1 MVQTNWLA
9 PFAQI
14 GREIRIELRMSFAE
28 SRFAAL
34 GRHKRIPDIPLLPE
48 QRFEDRHIADR
59 RKTENLLQSVR
70 HGAVRR

>member
-1 MVQTNWLA
+1 MAQTNWLT

-14 GREIRIELRMSFAE
+14 GREIRIELRMSLQE
-28 SRFAAL
+28 SRLASL
-34 GRHKRIPDIPLLPE
+34 VRRERTPDIPLLPE

-59 RKTENLLQSVR
+59 RKAENLLQSVR